1 MWRDALS
8 LISMLCGALL
18 GAYAAM
24 NAWYTITGA
33 GEGVSRRGNQL
44 DADWPTTG
52 LLAASA
58 RFFLGL
64 FWLVNRGRPKV
75 GDQPCSS
82 A

>member
-1 MWRDALS
+1 MWRDLVS
-8 LISMLCGALL
+8 LISMLCGAILA
-18 GAYAAM
+18 GYAAL
-24 NAWYTITGA
+24 NAYHTITGA

-58 RFFLGL
+58 LVFLGL
-64 FWLVNRGRPKV
+64 YWLVNRGRPKD
-75 GDQPCSS
+75 GDG